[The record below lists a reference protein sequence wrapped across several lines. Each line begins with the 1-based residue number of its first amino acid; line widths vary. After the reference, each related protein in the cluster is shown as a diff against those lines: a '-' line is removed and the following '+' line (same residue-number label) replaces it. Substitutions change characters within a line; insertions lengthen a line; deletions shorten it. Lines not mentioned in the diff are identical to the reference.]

1 MIPADVP
8 ANEGERLRALQQM
21 AILDTQ
27 SEERFDRLTRLA
39 QDMFKAPIALVSL
52 VDSDRQWFKSRQGVD
67 ATETPREI
75 AFCAHAIRDDQVLVV
90 PDASLDPRFFDN
102 PLVTGSPDVR
112 FYAGAQLR
120 SPDGLSV
127 GTLCVLDTVARDWTD
142 EDSAS
147 LRDLADVVEVEL
159 RQARV
164 EDQQRA
170 LLALTAV
177 TALSQELEPRD
188 LLRSALRIGGSYLNL
203 PIGIVSRIEGDDYEV
218 VVQVS
223 PDGGP
228 QDGQHFVLGQTYC
241 HLTLNTDDVLAI
253 SSMKHSD
260 YSGHPCYAHFG
271 LESYIGVVIIVD
283 GERYGTLSFSSPE
296 PRALRDFSEADK
308 DFLRLLSRWV
318 ATILR
323 RWQLDSILTEQQR
336 IAEVITRAQSMFIQ
350 RDAASP
356 PFEALLED
364 ILELTGCEFGF
375 IGDVRQRPNGAPYLK
390 TQALTNI
397 AWNDAT
403 RKLYEENA
411 EAGLEFE
418 NPNTLFGI
426 TLTAGV
432 PVISNDPYTDPRRG
446 GLPSDH
452 PPMNSYLGLPIHRGD
467 RLVGMLGLA
476 NRPGGFDQESIDY
489 LEPLC
494 VTIGQLLDA
503 ASTIV
508 AHRRDREAVAR
519 LSLVA
524 SQMTNGVLIT
534 DHDGH
539 IEWVNDGFTR
549 MTGYSAEELMGGRP
563 RDVLHGPG
571 TDPATEQLIREAMTD
586 RAPFSAE
593 LLAYGKS
600 GEPFWVALDSNPLLD
615 ADGQP
620 TGFMVMASDITDR
633 KRVERMKTE
642 FVSTVSHELRTP
654 LTAISGAL
662 GLVASGVAGELP
674 PKADEMVAIAQKN
687 SQRLTV
693 LINDLLDMEKLV
705 EGKVSIDTE
714 LHDLMPIVD
723 RAIADNQAYAQ
734 QYGVTIVGVD
744 RVDEAVVEVDSLR
757 LLQVMANLLSN
768 AAKFAPNNSVV
779 TVRTS
784 RGETIVRVEV
794 TDTGPGIAEAFRASI
809 FEKFSQADASDSR
822 QRGGTGLGLAISKEL
837 IERMDGVI
845 GFESIVGGGAT
856 FFFELPLANQGYGGA

>member
-8 ANEGERLRALQQM
+8 ANEGDRLRALKQM
-21 AILDTQ
+21 EVLDTGA
-27 SEERFDRLTRLA
+27 EERFDRLTRLA

-52 VDSDRQWFKSRQGVD
+52 VDSDRQWFKSRQGLEV
-67 ATETPREI
+67 TETPREV
-75 AFCAHAIRDDQVLVV
+75 AFCSHAIRDDEVLVV

-102 PLVTGSPDVR
+102 PLVTGSPDLR

-120 SPDGLSV
+120 SPDGLAV
-127 GTLCVLDTVARDWTD
+127 GTLCVLDTVAREWSD

-159 RQARV
+159 RQALV

-177 TALSQELEPRD
+177 TALSQESEPRD
-188 LLRSALRIGGSYLNL
+188 LLRSALTIGGNYLDL
-203 PIGIVSRIEGDDYEV
+203 PIGIVSHIEGDDYEV
-218 VVQVS
+218 IVQVS
-223 PDGGP
+223 PDGALE
-228 QDGQHFVLGQTYC
+228 DGQHFSLGTTYC
-241 HLTLNTDDVLAI
+241 HLTLNSDEVLAI
-253 SSMKHSD
+253 PNMKGST
-260 YSGHPCYAHFG
+260 YSGHPCYTEFG
-271 LESYIGVVIIVD
+271 MESYIGVVINVD

-296 PRALRDFSEADK
+296 PRVLRDFSEADK

-323 RWQLDSILTEQQR
+323 RWQLDRTVAEQQR
-336 IAEVITRAQSMFIQ
+336 IAQVITRAQATFIQ
-350 RDAASP
+350 RDDESL
-356 PFEALLED
+356 PFETLLED
-364 ILELTGCEFGF
+364 ILELTGCAFGF
-375 IGDVRQRPNGAPYLK
+375 IGEVRRRESGTPYLK
-390 TQALTNI
+390 TQAITNI
-397 AWNDAT
+397 AWNEAT

-411 EAGLEFE
+411 ETGMEFE

-446 GLPSDH
+446 GLPAEH
-452 PPMNSYLGLPIHRGD
+452 PPMNSYLGLPIHRGG

-476 NRPGGFDQESIDY
+476 NRPEGFDQAAIDY

-503 ASTIV
+503 ASTIIE
-508 AHRRDREAVAR
+508 HRRDREAVAR

-539 IEWVNDGFTR
+539 IEWVNEGFTH
-549 MTGYSAEELMGGRP
+549 MTGYAAEELLGGRP

-571 TDPATEQLIREAMTD
+571 TDPATEQSIREAMAA
-586 RAPFSAE
+586 REPFSAE

-600 GEPFWVALDSNPLLD
+600 GEPFWVELASNPLV
-615 ADGQP
+615 DGHGNP

-674 PKADEMVAIAQKN
+674 AKAGDMVAIAQKN
-687 SQRLTV
+687 SERLTV

-705 EGKVSIDTE
+705 EGKVGIDAE
-714 LHDLMPIVD
+714 LHDLMPIID
-723 RAIADNQAYAQ
+723 RAVADNQAYAQ
-734 QYGVTIVGVD
+734 QYGVTIVGME
-744 RVDEAVVEVDSLR
+744 RADEAVVEVDSLR

-768 AAKFAPNNSVV
+768 AAKFAPNDSIV
-779 TVRTS
+779 TVRAS
-784 RGETIVRVEV
+784 RGVSVVRVEV
-794 TDTGPGIAEAFRASI
+794 TDTGAGIPEEFRASI

-837 IERMDGVI
+837 IERMDGII
-845 GFESIVGGGAT
+845 GFESMAGGGAT